1 MGTLSSLGVLNWSFA
16 SIPHICTSAAPNEFT
31 CPYSRTHFNRSLI
44 WAAIG
49 LRRYFAENK
58 YDALLYFFLIGAVLP
73 IAVYFLSRRRRR
85 SSDKPQSGDG
95 DGGGCE
101 NGPRRK
107 RNIWNSLHV
116 LLFLGGLNYLPPAT
130 GMNYGSW
137 VAVGLIFGRVIK
149 RRAQG
154 WWVKY
159 NFVLSAA
166 LDSSVGVAGV
176 VIFLTVCFTGAAAGL
191 EWWGTEVYKVC
202 SFFFFFSRGFDMGG
216 LVRGGW
222 VCGL

>member
-49 LRRYFAENK
+49 LRRHFAENK
-58 YDALLYFFLIGAVLP
+58 YDALLYFFLIGAVFA

-107 RNIWNSLHV
+107 RNIWNSVHV
-116 LLFLGGLNYLPPAT
+116 PLFLGGLNYLPPAT

-137 VAVGLIFGRVIK
+137 VAVEWVIFGWVIK
-149 RRAQG
+149 RHAQG

-176 VIFLTVCFTGAAAGL
+176 VIFLTVCFTGAA
-191 EWWGTEVYKVC
+191 EWWGTEVYKNTCDWKGCV
-202 SFFFFFSRGFDMGG
+202 S
-216 LVRGGW
+216 W
-222 VCGL
+222 TA